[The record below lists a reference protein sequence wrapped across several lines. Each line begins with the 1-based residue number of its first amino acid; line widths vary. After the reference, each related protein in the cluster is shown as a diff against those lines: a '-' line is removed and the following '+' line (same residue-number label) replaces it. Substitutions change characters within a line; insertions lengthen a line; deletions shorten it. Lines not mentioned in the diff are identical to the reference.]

1 MYPPGH
7 QYLPLGPRL
16 STPRPQG
23 TPVLTTPRPPTHAM
37 LTRQGSLQ
45 SGKVNLSLRL
55 KFGDCNDQLMI
66 EGWRDAN
73 GVL

>member
-45 SGKVNLSLRL
+45 SGKVKLSLR
-55 KFGDCNDQLMI
+55 
-66 EGWRDAN
+66 
-73 GVL
+73 